1 MRDPF
6 DRPSPLLTPLV
17 ARALAGLTLAIG
29 IAAFVRPFFLSDW
42 YGNDE
47 VDRYPGRLD
56 LLHAHATWTDP
67 LPRWIPE
74 LAGGHGYPLFNFF
87 NAGSMFVALPF
98 RAAGLDPFTATKLA
112 LVVMLVLGVSHA
124 AALGRRL
131 WGPGAGVVA
140 GALLLVAPYTVA
152 NFYHRGDFAEG
163 WANLLFPVVLYHDL
177 ALREG
182 ALHDRPRLGSFVALA
197 LAWAA
202 LVPAH
207 AFSALLFA
215 LAFAAF
221 FVARALSF
229 RRRHGH
235 FCRGDVW
242 VFAASTLGVA
252 LAAIYWLPAL
262 GEKHTVRI
270 DEFFSLDKLMASA
283 LSPGDLLDPTPEG
296 RIAAPRRLTLGAVV
310 PLLALASLVVVR
322 RRRELPRRALTFGL
336 AFACAFALF
345 MTTRAA
351 EPVYATVPLV
361 GQILFPYRFLGLA
374 TFFGTLVAARA
385 VPLLVGRARRELVGL
400 ALAAIVIALAQPHL
414 QLTNPV
420 DFPEGHADFAARAA
434 NETILFD
441 YGEYYPKRVVDV
453 PLRAREPQTASRGCT
468 LLEARFEELTY
479 SLQVR
484 AAQACTITLAQFRWL
499 GWEATLDDAPL
510 ELANDANGRMVVHV
524 PTGEHRVVVGWKPT
538 TLQRTARA
546 ISAVSL
552 VVLVVLL
559 GLALVRTRPARA
571 LARLR
576 SRLRSHDRIPAALRA
591 EADALDAQIAWG
603 DEEPA
608 VLEERARSLSDRARA
623 IVSNGVASADRRTRH
638 VATAVAA
645 ACVVAL
651 AGSMLWPRPRVV
663 ARASTF
669 LGGDPT
675 FGAERAI
682 DGLETTQWLE
692 HEPRGYLEVSLV
704 PPRAIT
710 EVELLNASTLDG
722 SPRSTERFRLEVL
735 DEESV
740 RHEVEGTLA
749 PGERRTLS
757 LATPRVTTI
766 RFEVRSHRGPGGG
779 LTELVVR

>member
-1 MRDPF
+1 MRDPL

-17 ARALAGLTLAIG
+17 SRALAGLTLAIG

-177 ALREG
+177 ALRE
-182 ALHDRPRLGSFVALA
+182 RPRLGSFVALA

-221 FVARALSF
+221 FVTRALSF

-235 FCRGDVW
+235 FSEGDAW

-296 RIAAPRRLTLGAVV
+296 RIAAPRRLTLGAIV

-322 RRRELPRRALTFGL
+322 RRRELPRRTLTFGL

-374 TFFGTLVAARA
+374 TFFGTLVASRA
-385 VPLLVGRARRELVGL
+385 VPLLVGPARRELVGL
-400 ALAAIVIALAQPHL
+400 ALAALVIALAQPHL

-420 DFPEGHADFAARAA
+420 DFPEGHADFVGRAA
-434 NETILFD
+434 DEPILFD
-441 YGEYYPKRVVDV
+441 YGEYYPKHVVDV
-453 PLRAREPQTASRGCT
+453 PRHTSESQSASRDCN

-484 AAQACTITLAQFRWL
+484 ATQACTITLAQFRWL

-510 ELANDANGRMVVHV
+510 ELANDVNGRMVVHV

-538 TLQRTARA
+538 ALQRTARG
-546 ISAVSL
+546 ISAVAF

-559 GLALVRTRPARA
+559 GLALVRARPAAA

-576 SRLRSHDRIPAALRA
+576 LRLRSHDRIPAVLRA
-591 EADALDAQIAWG
+591 EADALDARIAWG
-603 DEEPA
+603 DEAPA
-608 VLEERARSLSDRARA
+608 VLAERARSLSDRARA
-623 IVSNGVASADRRTRH
+623 MVSRAGVASADRRTRR
-638 VATAVAA
+638 VATVAAA

-651 AGSMLWPRPRVV
+651 AASMLWPRPRVV

-722 SPRSTERFRLEVL
+722 SPRSTERFRLEVR
-735 DEESV
+735 DEDGV
-740 RHEVEGTLA
+740 RHEVEDALA